1 MQMGKFGVKVFP
13 DSDIRE
19 HVEAHRDWCSDA

>member
-1 MQMGKFGVKVFP
+1 MGKFGVKVFP

-19 HVEAHRDWCSDA
+19 AIELHRRDCGAAL